1 LLHYAVVIALYIP
14 DMGALFIMSDTLS
27 QFGAVLK
34 SDGEHQDVKSIW
46 EQARTIDYIDQTVYI

>member
-1 LLHYAVVIALYIP
+1 MNQTAGLLHYAVVIALYIP

-34 SDGEHQDVKSIW
+34 SDRGHQDVKSIW
-46 EQARTIDYIDQTVYI
+46 E